1 VGRSEDRVKS
11 MTGYGRGAAAR
22 GGLSVEVELKGV
34 NHRYLDLKMKLPAE
48 LASLEPELRARVQKI
63 VERARLDVGFALS
76 STQAATYRVEV
87 NHALVHGYLQAAAAL
102 KKEFRL
108 RGAIPLESIV
118 ALPGA
123 VSIRSDTAPADDRV
137 AAIAFEAL
145 GQALEAY
152 DRMRAEEGSRL
163 VDDLKSR
170 LGRIGEEAGAIEE
183 AERGLPEAWARRM
196 RERVDSLVKE
206 RGLDEIRLAQE
217 IALLVDRVDITEEL
231 VRLRG
236 YLDQA
241 RSLLDRPQGPVGKTL
256 DFLMQEMNR
265 EANTISSKAEVLA
278 ICQAALRIKSEVEKI
293 REQVQNLE

>member
-1 VGRSEDRVKS
+1 

-22 GGLSVEVELKGV
+22 DGLSVEVELKGV

-48 LASLEPELRARVQKI
+48 LAPLEPELRARVQKI

-76 STQAATYRVEV
+76 SAQPPSYRVEV
-87 NHALVHGYLQAAAAL
+87 NRALVHGYLQAAAAL

-118 ALPGA
+118 GLPGA
-123 VSIRSDTAPADDRV
+123 VSIRSDAAPADDRV

-170 LGRIGEEAGAIEE
+170 LGRIGEEARTIEE
-183 AERGLPEAWARRM
+183 AERGLPEAWARRL

-206 RGLDEIRLAQE
+206 RGLDEVRLAQE

-241 RSLLDRPQGPVGKTL
+241 RSVLDRPQGPVGKTL

-265 EANTISSKAEVLA
+265 EANTLSSKAEALP
-278 ICQAALRIKSEVEKI
+278 ICQAALRIKSCVEKI